1 MASIEFNEKIKKS
14 FTMKKAIKLLTIVG
28 GLALIVFMTVA
39 NVTLDPTHV
48 NWQTYLTNSLILV
61 GIMVFGLVMG
71 ESVGDD
77 RQTEKR
83 GGLYQT
89 NLGLY
94 HEAKESISEI
104 EIYFEQFY
112 LWFKEKSSISKRVD
126 FLVDNGFD
134 QAWAKAIVDCITLD
148 DIDRLT
154 KQSVAVERN
163 GKKIIVKRIAVEQ
176 AEAVRAVLNG
186 SVKVNAP
193 SYSYYLSAYGKAT
206 RSYVLEQERE
216 ITKDIRINKGAG
228 RGLKIISS
236 LAISALWAM
245 VTVNDFMD
253 GDSAQA
259 WLNLISRITSF
270 ITSFSSGWGTS
281 VVNVKLQ
288 ALLLENKATVLK
300 YFRDCTDKKE
310 FTPKTYEEEARAI
323 WEQEEKERKEAEASV
338 VTPEIIETPLLEQKE
353 IKNI

>member
-1 MASIEFNEKIKKS
+1 MESIEFTEKIKKS
-14 FTMKKAIKLLTIVG
+14 FTMKKAVKLLTIIG

-39 NVTLDPTHV
+39 NVTLDPTHID
-48 NWQTYLTNSLILV
+48 WTTYLTNSLILV

-89 NLGLY
+89 NLCAY
-94 HEAKESISEI
+94 HEAKGAIADI

-112 LWFKEKSSISKRVD
+112 LWFKEKCSYTKRVD

-134 QAWAKAIVDCITLD
+134 HAWAKAIIDCIAID

-154 KQSVAVERN
+154 KQSIVVERKD
-163 GKKIIVKRIAVEQ
+163 KKIIVKRIAVEQ
-176 AEAVRAVLNG
+176 AEAVRKALNG
-186 SVKVNAP
+186 SVKINAP

-206 RSYVLEQERE
+206 RSYVLEQEHE
-216 ITKDIRINKGAG
+216 INKDIKINKGAN

-288 ALLLENKATVLK
+288 ALLLENKATILK
-300 YFRDCTDKKE
+300 YFKDCTDKKE
-310 FTPKTYEEEARAI
+310 FTPKTYEEEAQAI
-323 WEQEEKERKEAEASV
+323 WEQEERERKEAEASV
-338 VTPEIIETPLLEQKE
+338 VTPEIIETPLLEQKD